1 MLKNQTKAGFLK
13 TCQKATTVEKV
24 CKMKFCKWREK
35 FIVYHAQTLFQN
47 CSIAAKIRRWGNL
60 YGRLMSS
67 QSFRENCRPFNTYY
81 KLIQTE

>member
-1 MLKNQTKAGFLK
+1 VLKNLTKAGFQK
-13 TCQKATTVEKV
+13 TCQKVITAEKV

-35 FIVYHAQTLFQN
+35 FIAYHVQILLQN

-60 YGRLMSS
+60 YGQLMSS
-67 QSFRENCRPFNTYY
+67 QNFRGNYKLFNTYY